1 MTKPN
6 RNQIYDAVIRRMVSE
21 SLMEKEETFSRE
33 HEFDPNEKLL
43 SYLRQMAAQLEHTP
57 WPKEIIGWQLI
68 TKRFGSWQEAVIQ
81 AGLPMMNTPNSPT
94 KFLLYRNEVE
104 RQKIIYRNNRAEK
117 KQKAM
122 QRNKEKI
129 QQRQEQTKNKKS
141 DPENNPATVQIENE

>member
-1 MTKPN
+1 MAKPN
-6 RNQIYDAVIRRMVSE
+6 RNQIYDAVIRRMVGE
-21 SLMEKEETFSRE
+21 SLSEKEAEFSRE

-43 SYLRQMAAQLEHTP
+43 SYLREMAAQLEHTP

-81 AGLPMMNTPNSPT
+81 AGLPMMHTPNSPT

-122 QRNKEKI
+122 QRRLQRIVNADGDRTKRKE
-129 QQRQEQTKNKKS
+129 
-141 DPENNPATVQIENE
+141 DNP

>member
-81 AGLPMMNTPNSPT
+81 ADLPMMNTPNSPT

-122 QRNKEKI
+122 QRRLQRSVNADGNRKNRKE
-129 QQRQEQTKNKKS
+129 
-141 DPENNPATVQIENE
+141 DNP